1 MMPVRKRTQ
10 KQINMYTGLSH
21 NFFQVYDSLFQKYHQ
36 KQMLLNS
43 GRCRQENFPHH
54 GDIAGAGRAD
64 LQSPAGFGAFKYRE
78 TAHLLFWG
86 II

>member
-1 MMPVRKRTQ
+1 MMC
-10 KQINMYTGLSH
+10 G
-21 NFFQVYDSLFQKYHQ
+21 SLFQKYHQ
-36 KQMLLNS
+36 KQMLRNG
-43 GRCRQENFPHH
+43 GRCRRENFPHL

-64 LQSPAGFGAFKYRE
+64 LQSLTGFGDFKYRK